1 MILQLFIQLIGF
13 ARLTADEERE
23 WMTQVKSGD
32 KAALKKLYDR
42 FHKILFGMIVKIL
55 RNREEAEDLLQE
67 VFVKIWNRADQYD
80 EARGSAYSFIATMT
94 RNLAIDRTRSRAFKN
109 RRKDDHVIND
119 DDYSFNLRTDN
130 PNPEE
135 KIEISERAIRVR
147 RALAML
153 NEKER
158 QVLYISYF
166 HGLSQSEIAEKID
179 TPLGTVK
186 YRMRQGMIKLR
197 EILSDSNE

>member
-1 MILQLFIQLIGF
+1 MILQLLIQLIGF
-13 ARLTADEERE
+13 ARLTGDEERE
-23 WMTQVKSGD
+23 WMIQVQSGN

-42 FHKILFGMIVKIL
+42 FNKILFGMIVKIL

-67 VFVKIWNRADQYD
+67 LFVKIWNRADQFD
-80 EARGSAYSFIATMT
+80 ASRGSAYSFIATMA
-94 RNLAIDRTRSRAFKN
+94 RNLAIDRTRSREFKN

-119 DDYSFNLRTDN
+119 DDYSFNLKTDN

-135 KIEISERAIRVR
+135 KIEISERAIQVR
-147 RALAML
+147 QALGML
-153 NEKER
+153 GEKER

-197 EILSDSNE
+197 EILSDNNE